1 MSVACRCRA
10 APSLMPAAEPI
21 QPRILA
27 VDDDAL
33 VLATLE
39 SLFGLETEYS
49 VSVHSDPKEAIT
61 ELERKPVD
69 LIISDFLMPTM
80 NGIDFLAQAR
90 RLQPDAARILLTGF
104 ADKQNAIRAINEAGI
119 YHYLEK
125 PWDNDHLLLLIR
137 NALEESSLRRLLG
150 DKIQEFE
157 RLTRQHTDLSD
168 RHRSL
173 ELELEMAARVQ
184 QSLLPTNI
192 PDIEGYRIN
201 AVYRPSEAVGGD
213 FYDVHLRNGNAVWL
227 VCDVSGHG
235 VQASL
240 TSMLLKA
247 IFQQAAA
254 RIDDMPELLRTMN
267 AELHRYLPSGMYA
280 VAAVFLIDAE
290 DGSLSIA
297 NAGLPHPFLLS
308 GKPGK
313 PVEQIPMAGLPLG
326 LFPAST
332 TNDYDSRRF
341 QLSPG
346 ERMLVCSDGLGE
358 IRNGE
363 DDLFENRALGETLA
377 SLGGKPTQQV
387 LSELVE
393 QALAFG
399 GSRALADDLT
409 ILAVDKL

>member
-1 MSVACRCRA
+1 
-10 APSLMPAAEPI
+10 MPGAEPA

-33 VLATLE
+33 VLGALE
-39 SLFGLETEYS
+39 SLFALETEYA
-49 VSVHSDPKEAIT
+49 VSVHSDPKDAIT
-61 ELERKPVD
+61 ELERNSVD
-69 LIISDFLMPTM
+69 LIISDFLMPKM
-80 NGIDFLAQAR
+80 NGIEFLTVAR

-137 NALEESSLRRLLG
+137 NALEERSLRRLLNS
-150 DKIQEFE
+150 KIQEFE
-157 RLTRQHTDLSD
+157 RLMRQHTDLSD

-184 QSLLPTNI
+184 QSLLPADF
-192 PDIEGYRIN
+192 PDIEGYRVN
-201 AVYRPSEAVGGD
+201 GVYRPSEAVGGD
-213 FYDVHLRNGNAVWL
+213 FYDVHLRDGSATWL

-254 RIDDMPELLRTMN
+254 RIDDMRELLRTMN
-267 AELHRYLPSGMYA
+267 AELYRYLPSGMYA
-280 VAAVFLIDAE
+280 VALVFHLESATP
-290 DGSLSIA
+290 GLSIA

-308 GKPGK
+308 DPAK
-313 PVEQIPMAGLPLG
+313 PVEQIPLSGLPLG
-326 LFPAST
+326 LFPASKT
-332 TNDYDSRRF
+332 DDYDSRRF
-341 QLSPG
+341 RLSRG
-346 ERMLVCSDGLGE
+346 ERLLVCSDGLGE
-358 IRNGE
+358 IRNNE

-377 SLGGKPTQQV
+377 SLSGKPTEQV
-387 LSELVE
+387 LSGLVE

-399 GSRALADDLT
+399 QPGPLADDLT
-409 ILAVDKL
+409 IIAVNRL